1 MMMVMM
7 MTMMMVMPTL
17 AAVDMMMVQVEGSSR
32 VEGSISYV
40 AQQAWIQNMTVD
52 CCHVL

>member
-1 MMMVMM
+1 MM
-7 MTMMMVMPTL
+7 MTMMMMMTMVPTL
-17 AAVDMMMVQVEGSSR
+17 SVDMMMVQVEGSSR

-52 CCHVL
+52 CCHVV